1 MSARDEDI
9 AWFVEL
15 LAPIGRIT
23 ARRMFGGAGLYAD
36 GLIVGLEVDG
46 ALYLKIDGQTRQAFT
61 EAGGHP
67 FVHDGKGKPITMSY
81 WTPPDEAMDS
91 PDAMRPWAQRALEA
105 ALRSAAAKPSKKAAS
120 KKAASKKVAVKK
132 SHCEKTRCEKNRCEK
147 TSHCRRCPKDI
158 GLEEENALEPVQYLA
173 VGKTVIPNEG
183 EA

>member
-46 ALYLKIDGQTRQAFT
+46 ALYLKIDGQTRQAFA
-61 EAGGHP
+61 EGGGHP

-91 PDAMRPWAQRALEA
+91 PEAMRPWAQRALEA
-105 ALRSAAAKPSKKAAS
+105 ALRSAAAKPSE
-120 KKAASKKVAVKK
+120 KAASKKVAVKK
-132 SHCEKTRCEKNRCEK
+132 ATAKKPAAKMPAAKKTAAKK
-147 TSHCRRCPKDI
+147 TAAKKPAAKKSALAGAVPKT
-158 GLEEENALEPVQYLA
+158 LA
-173 VGKTVIPNEG
+173 SKKRMF
-183 EA
+183 